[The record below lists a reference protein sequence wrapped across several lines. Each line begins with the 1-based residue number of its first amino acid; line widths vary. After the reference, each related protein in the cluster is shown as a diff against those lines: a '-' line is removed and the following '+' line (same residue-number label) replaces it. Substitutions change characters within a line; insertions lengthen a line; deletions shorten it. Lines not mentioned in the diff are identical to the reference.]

1 MDIKFNKLKI
11 SDDRLSLD
19 IDIDLVNGLD
29 ESYVIK
35 SVTIDD
41 QSTYRGNR
49 DNKPSCKPLFYIKV
63 DSTSYKAIL
72 YKEDMLSGESKL
84 SHIATQGDYY
94 GWNSSRKDY
103 ATETAEDMPDKI
115 CDDRADFDCTPCGNS
130 KTLGTFVNSMLVV
143 YVEYGKENDTPIE
156 NKTWNASIDDVSVS
170 NPSDTKDIRLSV
182 VGQSSKFAVFDANGG
197 EHVIHVETIG
207 GGDTPTKVD
216 GYVVG
221 ITIDWKGFYDISMS
235 YIKQMLCAGCDD
247 IPYVPFMDYILKSDA
262 IKFAIECGDLNMAI
276 DLWKRTF
283 INGGPQIATCN
294 CK

>member
-1 MDIKFNKLKI
+1 MEIKFNKLKI

-19 IDIDLVNGLD
+19 IDIDLVNGLG

-49 DNKPSCKPLFYIKV
+49 DNKPSGKPLFYIKV
-63 DSTSYKAIL
+63 DSISYKTTL
-72 YKEDMLSGESKL
+72 YKEDMLSGVSKL

-103 ATETAEDMPDKI
+103 ATEVTKYASDKI
-115 CDDRADFDCTPCGNS
+115 CDDRAYFDCTPCKNNE
-130 KTLGTFVNSMLVV
+130 TLGTFKNSMLVV
-143 YVEYGKENDTPIE
+143 YVEYGKENDTPTE
-156 NKTWNASIDDVSVS
+156 DKTWNASIDDVPVN

-197 EHVIHVETIG
+197 EHVIHIETIG
-207 GGDTPTKVD
+207 GGDTPTAVD

-235 YIKQMLCAGCDD
+235 YVKQMLCAGCDD
-247 IPYVPFMDYILKSDA
+247 VSYVPFMDYILKSDA

-283 INGGPQIATCN
+283 INNMPRAAGCN

>member
-19 IDIDLVNGLD
+19 IDIDLVNGLG

-49 DNKPSCKPLFYIKV
+49 DNKPSGKPLFYIKV

-170 NPSDTKDIRLSV
+170 NPSDTKDIKLSV

-197 EHVIHVETIG
+197 EHVIHIEAIG
-207 GGDTPTKVD
+207 GGDTPTEVD

>member
-1 MDIKFNKLKI
+1 MEIKFNKLKI

-19 IDIDLVNGLD
+19 IDIDLVNGLG

-49 DNKPSCKPLFYIKV
+49 DNKPSGKPLFYIKV

-72 YKEDMLSGESKL
+72 YKEDMLSGASKL

-103 ATETAEDMPDKI
+103 ATETAEDMSDKI

-170 NPSDTKDIRLSV
+170 NPSDTKRYQAFCCWS
-182 VGQSSKFAVFDANGG
+182 
-197 EHVIHVETIG
+197 
-207 GGDTPTKVD
+207 
-216 GYVVG
+216 
-221 ITIDWKGFYDISMS
+221 
-235 YIKQMLCAGCDD
+235 IKQICS
-247 IPYVPFMDYILKSDA
+247 V
-262 IKFAIECGDLNMAI
+262 
-276 DLWKRTF
+276 
-283 INGGPQIATCN
+283 
-294 CK
+294 

>member
-1 MDIKFNKLKI
+1 MEIKFNKLKI

-19 IDIDLVNGLD
+19 IDVDLVNGSG

-49 DNKPSCKPLFYIKV
+49 DNKPSGKPLFYV
-63 DSTSYKAIL
+63 EVGSTSYKATL
-72 YKEDMLSGESKL
+72 YKEDMISGVSKL
-84 SHIATQGDYY
+84 SHIATQENYY
-94 GWNSSRKDY
+94 GWDSSRKDY
-103 ATETAEDMPDKI
+103 AIEITKDTSNKI
-115 CDDRADFDCTPCGNS
+115 CDDRADFDFTPCGNG

-143 YVEYGKENDTPIE
+143 YVEYGKENDTTIE

-197 EHVIHVETIG
+197 EHVIHIEAIG
-207 GGDTPTKVD
+207 GGDTPTAVD

-235 YIKQMLCAGCDD
+235 YVKQMLCARCDN

-283 INGGPQIATCN
+283 INGGPQAATCN

>member
-1 MDIKFNKLKI
+1 MEIKFNKFKI

-19 IDIDLVNGLD
+19 IDIDLVNGLG

-49 DNKPSCKPLFYIKV
+49 DNKPSGKPLFYIKV
-63 DSTSYKAIL
+63 GSTSYKATL
-72 YKEDMLSGESKL
+72 YKEDMLSGASKL

-103 ATETAEDMPDKI
+103 ATETAEDISDKI

-143 YVEYGKENDTPIE
+143 YVEYGKENDTTTE
-156 NKTWNASIDDVSVS
+156 DKTWNASIDDVSVS

-197 EHVIHVETIG
+197 EHVIHIETIG
-207 GGDTPTKVD
+207 GGDTPTTVD

-221 ITIDWKGFYDISMS
+221 VTIDWKGFYDISMS
-235 YIKQMLCAGCDD
+235 YIKQMLCAECDD

-283 INGGPQIATCN
+283 INNMPRAARCN

>member
-1 MDIKFNKLKI
+1 MEIKFNKLKI
-11 SDDRLSLD
+11 NDDRLSLD
-19 IDIDLVNGLD
+19 IDIDLVNGLG

-49 DNKPSCKPLFYIKV
+49 DNKPSGKPLFYIKV

-84 SHIATQGDYY
+84 SHIATQEDYY

-130 KTLGTFVNSMLVV
+130 KTLDTFVNSMLVV
-143 YVEYGKENDTPIE
+143 YVEYGKENDTPTE
-156 NKTWNASIDDVSVS
+156 DKTWNASIDDVSVS

-197 EHVIHVETIG
+197 EHIIHIEAIG
-207 GGDTPTKVD
+207 GGDTPTAVD

>member
-1 MDIKFNKLKI
+1 MEIKFNKLKI

-19 IDIDLVNGLD
+19 IDIDLVNGLG

-41 QSTYRGNR
+41 QSTYRSNR
-49 DNKPSCKPLFYIKV
+49 DNKPSGNPLFYIKTN
-63 DSTSYKAIL
+63 STSYKAIL
-72 YKEDMLSGESKL
+72 YKEDMISGASKL

-103 ATETAEDMPDKI
+103 ATEVTKDTSDKI
-115 CDDRADFDCTPCGNS
+115 CDDRADFDCTPCKNNE
-130 KTLGTFVNSMLVV
+130 TLGTFKNSMLVV
-143 YVEYGKENDTPIE
+143 YVEYGKENDTPTE
-156 NKTWNASIDDVSVS
+156 GKTWNASIDDVPVS
-170 NPSDTKDIRLSV
+170 NPSDTKDIKLSV

-197 EHVIHVETIG
+197 EHTIHIETIG
-207 GGDTPTKVD
+207 GGDIPLTSN

-235 YIKQMLCAGCDD
+235 YVKQMLCAECDN
-247 IPYVPFMDYILKSDA
+247 IPYVPFMDYILKCDA

-283 INGGPQIATCN
+283 INNMSIAARCN

>member
-1 MDIKFNKLKI
+1 MEIKFNKLKI
-11 SDDRLSLD
+11 NDDRLSLD
-19 IDIDLVNGLD
+19 IDIDLVNGLG

-49 DNKPSCKPLFYIKV
+49 DNKPSGKPLFYIKV

-72 YKEDMLSGESKL
+72 YKEDMLSGASKL

-94 GWNSSRKDY
+94 GWNSSKKDY
-103 ATETAEDMPDKI
+103 ATETTKDISDKI
-115 CDDRADFDCTPCGNS
+115 CDDRTDFDCTPCGNS
-130 KTLGTFVNSMLVV
+130 KTLGTFANSMLVV

-197 EHVIHVETIG
+197 EHVIHIEATG
-207 GGDTPTKVD
+207 GGDIPAAVD

-235 YIKQMLCAGCDD
+235 YVKQMLCAGCDD

-283 INGGPQIATCN
+283 INNIPRAARCN

>member
-1 MDIKFNKLKI
+1 MEIKFNKLKI

-19 IDIDLVNGLD
+19 IDIDLVNGLG

-49 DNKPSCKPLFYIKV
+49 DNKPSGKPLFYIKV
-63 DSTSYKAIL
+63 DSTSYKATL
-72 YKEDMLSGESKL
+72 YKEDMLSGLSKL

-103 ATETAEDMPDKI
+103 ATEVTKDASDKI

-130 KTLGTFVNSMLVV
+130 KTLDTFVNSMLVV
-143 YVEYGKENDTPIE
+143 YVEYGKENDTPTE
-156 NKTWNASIDDVSVS
+156 DKTWNASIDDVPVS

-182 VGQSSKFAVFDANGG
+182 VGQSSKFAMFDANGG
-197 EHVIHVETIG
+197 EHVIHIETIG
-207 GGDTPTKVD
+207 GGDTPTNVD

-235 YIKQMLCAGCDD
+235 YIKQMLCAECDD
-247 IPYVPFMDYILKSDA
+247 VPYVPFMDYILKSDA

-283 INGGPQIATCN
+283 INNMPRVARCN

>member
-1 MDIKFNKLKI
+1 MEIKFNKLKI
-11 SDDRLSLD
+11 NDDRLSLD
-19 IDIDLVNGLD
+19 IDIDLVNGLG

-49 DNKPSCKPLFYIKV
+49 DNKPSGKPLFYIKV

-84 SHIATQGDYY
+84 SHIATQEDYY

-170 NPSDTKDIRLSV
+170 NPSDTKDIKLSV

-197 EHVIHVETIG
+197 EHIIHVETIG
-207 GGDTPTKVD
+207 GGDTPAAVD

>member
-1 MDIKFNKLKI
+1 MEIKFNKLKI

-19 IDIDLVNGLD
+19 IDIDLVNGLG

-49 DNKPSCKPLFYIKV
+49 DNKPSGKPLFYV
-63 DSTSYKAIL
+63 EVGSTSYKATL
-72 YKEDMLSGESKL
+72 YKEDMISGVSKL

-103 ATETAEDMPDKI
+103 ATEVTKDTSDKI
-115 CDDRADFDCTPCGNS
+115 CDDRADFDCTHCKNNE
-130 KTLGTFVNSMLVV
+130 TLGTFKNSMLVV

-156 NKTWNASIDDVSVS
+156 DKTWHASIDDVSVS

-197 EHVIHVETIG
+197 EHVIHIEAIE
-207 GGDTPTKVD
+207 GGDTPTRVD

-221 ITIDWKGFYDISMS
+221 ITIDWKGFYDSSMS
-235 YIKQMLCAGCDD
+235 YVKQMLCAGCDD

-283 INGGPQIATCN
+283 IDSGAKVATCN

>member
-1 MDIKFNKLKI
+1 MEIKFNKLKI
-11 SDDRLSLD
+11 NDDRLSLD
-19 IDIDLVNGLD
+19 IDIDLVNGLG

-49 DNKPSCKPLFYIKV
+49 DNKPSGKPLFYIKV
-63 DSTSYKAIL
+63 DSTSYKATL

-84 SHIATQGDYY
+84 SHIATQEDYY

-130 KTLGTFVNSMLVV
+130 KTLDTFVNSMLVV
-143 YVEYGKENDTPIE
+143 YVEYGKENDTPTE
-156 NKTWNASIDDVSVS
+156 DKTWNASIDDVSVS

>member
-1 MDIKFNKLKI
+1 MEIKFNKLKI
-11 SDDRLSLD
+11 NDDRLSLD
-19 IDIDLVNGLD
+19 IDIDLVNGLG

-49 DNKPSCKPLFYIKV
+49 DNKPSGKPLFYIKV

-84 SHIATQGDYY
+84 SHIATQEDYY

-170 NPSDTKDIRLSV
+170 NPSDTKDIKLSV

-207 GGDTPTKVD
+207 GGDTPAAVD

>member
-1 MDIKFNKLKI
+1 MEIKFNKLKI
-11 SDDRLSLD
+11 NDDRLSLD
-19 IDIDLVNGLD
+19 IDIDLVNGLG

-49 DNKPSCKPLFYIKV
+49 DNKPSGKPLFYIKV
-63 DSTSYKAIL
+63 DSTSYKATL

-94 GWNSSRKDY
+94 GWNSSMKDY

-170 NPSDTKDIRLSV
+170 NPSDTKDIKLSV

-197 EHVIHVETIG
+197 EHIIHVETIG
-207 GGDTPTKVD
+207 GGDTPAAVD

>member
-1 MDIKFNKLKI
+1 MEIKFNKLKI

-19 IDIDLVNGLD
+19 IDIDLVNGLG

-35 SVTIDD
+35 SVTIDV

-49 DNKPSCKPLFYIKV
+49 DNKPSGKPLFYIKV

-72 YKEDMLSGESKL
+72 YKEDMLSGVSKL
-84 SHIATQGDYY
+84 SHIATQEDYY

-103 ATETAEDMPDKI
+103 ATEVTKDTSDKI
-115 CDDRADFDCTPCGNS
+115 CDDRADFDCTPCKNNE
-130 KTLGTFVNSMLVV
+130 TLGTFANSMLVV

-156 NKTWNASIDDVSVS
+156 DKTWHASIDDVSVS

-197 EHVIHVETIG
+197 EHVIHIEAIE
-207 GGDTPTKVD
+207 GGDTPTRVD

-221 ITIDWKGFYDISMS
+221 ITIDWRRFYDLSMS
-235 YIKQMLCAGCDD
+235 YVKQMLCAGCDD
-247 IPYVPFMDYILKSDA
+247 IPYVPFMDYILKCDA

-283 INGGPQIATCN
+283 IDSGAKVATCN

>member
-1 MDIKFNKLKI
+1 MEIKFNKLKI

-19 IDIDLVNGLD
+19 IDIDLVNGLG

-49 DNKPSCKPLFYIKV
+49 DNKPSGKPLFYV
-63 DSTSYKAIL
+63 EVGSTSYKATL
-72 YKEDMLSGESKL
+72 YKEDMISGVSKL

-94 GWNSSRKDY
+94 GWNSLRKDY
-103 ATETAEDMPDKI
+103 ATEITKDASDKI
-115 CDDRADFDCTPCGNS
+115 CDDRADFDCTPCKNNE
-130 KTLGTFVNSMLVV
+130 TLGTFANSMLVV
-143 YVEYGKENDTPIE
+143 YVEYGKTSGESTGG
-156 NKTWNASIDDVSVS
+156 KTWNASVDDVPV
-170 NPSDTKDIRLSV
+170 NDPSDISDIRLSV

-197 EHVIHVETIG
+197 EHTIHIEAIG
-207 GGDTPTKVD
+207 GGDIPSISN

-235 YIKQMLCAGCDD
+235 YVKQMLCAGCDD
-247 IPYVPFMDYILKSDA
+247 IPYVSFMDYILKSDA

-283 INGGPQIATCN
+283 INSGAKVATCN
-294 CK
+294 CR

>member
-1 MDIKFNKLKI
+1 MEIKFNKLKI

-19 IDIDLVNGLD
+19 IDVDLVNGSG

-41 QSTYRGNR
+41 QSTYKGNR
-49 DNKPSCKPLFYIKV
+49 DNKPSNKPLFHV
-63 DSTSYKAIL
+63 EVGSTSYKAIL
-72 YKEDMLSGESKL
+72 YKENMLSGASKL

-94 GWNSSRKDY
+94 GWDSSRKDY
-103 ATETAEDMPDKI
+103 ATEVTKDTSNKI
-115 CDDRADFDCTPCGNS
+115 CDDRADFDCTPCGS
-130 KTLGTFVNSMLVV
+130 GKTLGTFANSMLVV
-143 YVEYGKENDTPIE
+143 YVEYGKVSGTPTE
-156 NKTWNASIDDVSVS
+156 SKTWNASVDDVPVS
-170 NPSDTKDIRLSV
+170 NPSDASNIRLSV
-182 VGQSSKFAVFDANGG
+182 AGQSSKFAVFDANGG
-197 EHVIHVETIG
+197 EHTIHIEAIG
-207 GGDTPTKVD
+207 SGTPSISD

-235 YIKQMLCAGCDD
+235 YIKQMLCAGCDNV
-247 IPYVPFMDYILKSDA
+247 PYVPFMDYILKSDA

-283 INGGPQIATCN
+283 INSGRKAATCN

>member
-1 MDIKFNKLKI
+1 MEIKFNKLKI
-11 SDDRLSLD
+11 NDDRLSLD
-19 IDIDLVNGLD
+19 IDIDLVNGLG

-41 QSTYRGNR
+41 QSTYGGNR
-49 DNKPSCKPLFYIKV
+49 DNKPSGKPLFYIKV
-63 DSTSYKAIL
+63 DSTSYKATL
-72 YKEDMLSGESKL
+72 YKEDMLSGASKL
-84 SHIATQGDYY
+84 SHIAIQGDYY

-103 ATETAEDMPDKI
+103 ATEVTKDASDKI

-130 KTLGTFVNSMLVV
+130 KTLGTFANSMLVV
-143 YVEYGKENDTPIE
+143 YVEYGKENDTPTE
-156 NKTWNASIDDVSVS
+156 DKTWNASIDDVPVS
-170 NPSDTKDIRLSV
+170 NPSDTKDIKLSV
-182 VGQSSKFAVFDANGG
+182 VGQSSKFAMFDANGG
-197 EHVIHVETIG
+197 EHVIHIETIG
-207 GGDTPTKVD
+207 GGDTPTNVD

-235 YIKQMLCAGCDD
+235 YIKQMLCAECDD
-247 IPYVPFMDYILKSDA
+247 VPYVPFMDYILKSDA

-283 INGGPQIATCN
+283 INNIPRAVRCN

>member
-1 MDIKFNKLKI
+1 MEIKFNKLKI
-11 SDDRLSLD
+11 NDDRLSLD
-19 IDIDLVNGLD
+19 IDIDLVNGLG

-49 DNKPSCKPLFYIKV
+49 DNKPSGKPLFYIKV

-72 YKEDMLSGESKL
+72 YKDDMLSGESKL

-197 EHVIHVETIG
+197 EHTIHIETIG
-207 GGDTPTKVD
+207 GGDIPSTSN

>member
-1 MDIKFNKLKI
+1 MEIKFNKLKI
-11 SDDRLSLD
+11 NDDRLSLD
-19 IDIDLVNGLD
+19 IDIDLVNGLG

-49 DNKPSCKPLFYIKV
+49 DNKPSGKPLFYIKV

-94 GWNSSRKDY
+94 GWSSSRKDY
-103 ATETAEDMPDKI
+103 ATETAEDMSDKI

-170 NPSDTKDIRLSV
+170 NPSDTKDIKLSV

-207 GGDTPTKVD
+207 GGDTPAAVD

>member
-1 MDIKFNKLKI
+1 MEIKFNKLKI
-11 SDDRLSLD
+11 NDDRLSLD
-19 IDIDLVNGLD
+19 IDIDLVNGLG

-41 QSTYRGNR
+41 QSTYSGNR
-49 DNKPSCKPLFYIKV
+49 DNKPSGKPLFYIKV
-63 DSTSYKAIL
+63 DSASYKATL
-72 YKEDMLSGESKL
+72 YKEDMLSGASKL
-84 SHIATQGDYY
+84 SHIAIQGDYY

-103 ATETAEDMPDKI
+103 ATEVTKDASDKI
-115 CDDRADFDCTPCGNS
+115 CDDRADFDCTPCGNG
-130 KTLGTFVNSMLVV
+130 KTLGTFANSMLVV
-143 YVEYGKENDTPIE
+143 YVEYGKENDTPTE
-156 NKTWNASIDDVSVS
+156 DKTWNASIDDVPVS

-182 VGQSSKFAVFDANGG
+182 VGQSSKFAMFDANGG
-197 EHVIHVETIG
+197 EHVIHIETIG
-207 GGDTPTKVD
+207 GGDTPTAVD

-235 YIKQMLCAGCDD
+235 YVKQMLCAECDD
-247 IPYVPFMDYILKSDA
+247 VPYVPFMDYILKSDA

-283 INGGPQIATCN
+283 INNIPRAVRCN

>member
-1 MDIKFNKLKI
+1 MEIKFNKLKI

-19 IDIDLVNGLD
+19 IDIDLVNGLG

-41 QSTYRGNR
+41 QSTYRSNR
-49 DNKPSCKPLFYIKV
+49 DNKPSEKPLFYIKIN
-63 DSTSYKAIL
+63 STSYKTIL
-72 YKEDMLSGESKL
+72 YKEDMLSGASKL

-103 ATETAEDMPDKI
+103 ATEVVKDTSDKI
-115 CDDRADFDCTPCGNS
+115 CDDRTDFDCIPCKNNE
-130 KTLGTFVNSMLVV
+130 TLGTFKNSMLVV
-143 YVEYGKENDTPIE
+143 YVEYGKENDTPTE
-156 NKTWNASIDDVSVS
+156 GRTWNASIDDVPVS
-170 NPSDTKDIRLSV
+170 NPSDTKDIKLSV
-182 VGQSSKFAVFDANGG
+182 VGQSSKFAMFDANGG

-221 ITIDWKGFYDISMS
+221 VTIDWKGFYDISMS

-283 INGGPQIATCN
+283 INNMPRAARCN

>member
-1 MDIKFNKLKI
+1 MEIKFNKLKI

-19 IDIDLVNGLD
+19 IDVDLVNGSG

-41 QSTYRGNR
+41 QSTYSGNR
-49 DNKPSCKPLFYIKV
+49 DNKPSGKPLFHV
-63 DSTSYKAIL
+63 EVGSTSYKAVL
-72 YKEDMLSGESKL
+72 YKEDMLSGVSRL

-94 GWNSSRKDY
+94 GWDSSRKDY
-103 ATETAEDMPDKI
+103 ATEATKDTSNKI

-130 KTLGTFVNSMLVV
+130 KTLGTFANSMLVV
-143 YVEYGKENDTPIE
+143 YVEYGKISGSPTE
-156 NKTWNASIDDVSVS
+156 NKTWNASVDDVPVS
-170 NPSDTKDIRLSV
+170 SPSDTSDIKLSV
-182 VGQSSKFAVFDANGG
+182 VGQSSKFAIFDANGG
-197 EHVIHVETIG
+197 EHTIHIEAIG
-207 GGDTPTKVD
+207 GGTPSISD

-221 ITIDWKGFYDISMS
+221 VTIDWKGFYDISMS
-235 YIKQMLCAGCDD
+235 YIKQMLCAGCDNT
-247 IPYVPFMDYILKSDA
+247 PYVPFMDYILKSDA

-283 INGGPQIATCN
+283 INSGRKAATCN

>member
-19 IDIDLVNGLD
+19 IDIDLVNGLG

-49 DNKPSCKPLFYIKV
+49 DNKPSGKPLFYIKV

-72 YKEDMLSGESKL
+72 YKEDMLSGASKL

-103 ATETAEDMPDKI
+103 ATETAEDMSDKI

-156 NKTWNASIDDVSVS
+156 NKTWNASVDDVSVS

-182 VGQSSKFAVFDANGG
+182 VGQSSKFAEFDANGG
-197 EHVIHVETIG
+197 EHVIHIEAIG
-207 GGDTPTKVD
+207 GGDTPTAVD

>member
-1 MDIKFNKLKI
+1 MEIKFNKLKI
-11 SDDRLSLD
+11 NDDRLSLD
-19 IDIDLVNGLD
+19 IDIDLVNGLG

-49 DNKPSCKPLFYIKV
+49 DNKPSGKPLFYIKV

-72 YKEDMLSGESKL
+72 YKEDMLSGASKL

-103 ATETAEDMPDKI
+103 ATETTKDISDKI

-156 NKTWNASIDDVSVS
+156 DKTWHASIDDVSVS

-197 EHVIHVETIG
+197 EHVIHIEATG
-207 GGDTPTKVD
+207 GGDIPAAVD

-247 IPYVPFMDYILKSDA
+247 IPYVPFMDYILKNDA

-283 INGGPQIATCN
+283 INNIPRAARCN